1 MSKPNFI
8 YYLFKRDETVFELN
22 QFADLTSAE
31 FKQKI
36 LMKSRPAPKHEA
48 KKFIKI
54 IS

>member
-36 LMKSRPAPKHEA
+36 LMKEA
-48 KKFIKI
+48 CLVCIKTNI
-54 IS
+54 